1 MQNPAVVGAKIRASK
16 EVAYGAFDLPDLAC
30 ALDMDNFPIS
40 HAVMQ
45 SWDAIEGK
53 RAFLE
58 RRAPCWTGT

>member
-16 EVAYGAFDLPDLAC
+16 EVAYGAFDLPDIAC
-30 ALDMDNFPIS
+30 AMGMGNFPIS